1 MITPAADHQER
12 TQGRTAAQMI
22 TRAGTAGEN
31 VGQSANL
38 HPCRQKTP
46 ARMGSEKSEK
56 VFENPLTIQIYLI

>member
-22 TRAGTAGEN
+22 TRAGAAGKN

-46 ARMGSEKSEK
+46 AHRSSEKSEK
-56 VFENPLTIQIYLI
+56 ICKKGLTVQIYLI